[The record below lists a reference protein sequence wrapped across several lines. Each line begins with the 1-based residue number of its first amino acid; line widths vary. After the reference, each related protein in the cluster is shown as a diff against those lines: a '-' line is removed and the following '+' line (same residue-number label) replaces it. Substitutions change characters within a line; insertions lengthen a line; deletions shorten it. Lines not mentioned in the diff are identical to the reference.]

1 MPLTAQGRPELQID
15 ADLAFQARTWR
26 AQRVGWGIFAV
37 LIIGGLSGLFGSGP
51 LSRSSVGSPGD
62 GFAADYDRL
71 ARAHASTTLVMHIDR
86 RLSRNDEI
94 GLVLSGDAVRAIE
107 FESTTP
113 PADGASLNPAGA
125 VLRFRTD
132 RQPGELMVVLHAKP
146 RQMGALTSRIGVQ
159 GGPVH
164 EIRQWVYP

>member
-1 MPLTAQGRPELQID
+1 LPPPAHDRAGLQID
-15 ADLAFQARTWR
+15 ADLAYQERTWR
-26 AQRVGWGIFAV
+26 VQRIAWGIFVV
-37 LIIGGLSGLFGSGP
+37 LIIGGLSGLLGSGP
-51 LSRSSVGSPGD
+51 LSHSSAGSPGD
-62 GFAADYDRL
+62 GFTVDYDRL

-86 RLSRNDEI
+86 RLSRNDEVGI
-94 GLVLSGDAVRAIE
+94 VLSGDAVRTIE

-113 PADGASLNPAGA
+113 PADGTSLNPAGA

-132 RQPGELMVVLHAKP
+132 RQPGELTVILYAKP

-164 EIRQWVYP
+164 EIRQWIYP